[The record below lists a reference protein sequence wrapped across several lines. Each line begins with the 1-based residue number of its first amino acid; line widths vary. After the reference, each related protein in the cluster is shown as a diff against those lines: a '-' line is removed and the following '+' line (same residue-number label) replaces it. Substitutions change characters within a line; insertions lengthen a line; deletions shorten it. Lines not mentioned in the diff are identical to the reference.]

1 MKHKRQ
7 TLSKDETDIKT
18 PKSKSESAGGCL
30 GGGDKCGGC
39 QGCEL
44 PPGAACP
51 GSVKDEEEDGVK
63 VRPSVDTR
71 VMVTP
76 CLQKEDL
83 SDGENSESLSSIP
96 DSEGGPPEPEPGP
109 GPDTNTAASDICAK
123 AGQGQGQAPP
133 GHPSPGA
140 AGIQRVKPPRPSGG
154 QLAPAPQLAPGKPLT
169 PLANLSP
176 TPKSLLAGQL

>member
-109 GPDTNTAASDICAK
+109 GPDTNTAASDTCAK
-123 AGQGQGQAPP
+123 AGQGQAPP